1 MNNIQKYNQAFIN
14 ILEIDE
20 TEVNAGLA
28 LGVTREWD
36 SIAHMGLISEM
47 EELFDVSIDYD
58 VITEFNSYE
67 AGIKLLE
74 ELGVDFSNG

>member
-14 ILEIDE
+14 ILEIDK
-20 TEVNAGLA
+20 TQVNEGLA

-36 SIAHMGLISEM
+36 SIAHIGLISEM

-58 VITEFNSYE
+58 VLTEFNTYE
-67 AGIKLLE
+67 AGMKLLE
-74 ELGVDFSNG
+74 GLGVDFSND